1 MEKSNCFFHTMENFF
16 VIFPHY
22 GKKFSILWKIGD
34 PTGLAEGLIY
44 TYFRFYENGLALFSI
59 LAR

>member
-1 MEKSNCFFHTMENFF
+1 MENFF